1 MLELLAI
8 ENYRSIKSVTVALE
22 RLNVITGAN
31 GSGKSNLYR
40 ALRLLHDIIREGA
53 LSSLAMEGGLRAALH
68 AGKRSPGTP
77 VTLKLGLRTSTAS
90 YATDLGM
97 PPHERPGSRPLQ
109 NFAID
114 LGIPVISDFP
124 FDPVVKSELVWSS
137 ELLRPSTTLVERRGN
152 LVKVRDANFKL
163 VHAEWSVR
171 EAESMLATL
180 ADPSTAPELY
190 ALRESA
196 RGWRFLDY
204 LRTDAAAPARLPSP
218 ATFTP
223 VLPDDGSRLPAA
235 LATVQRVGNARAF
248 HAAIDAAF
256 PGSRVGIEED
266 ASGMARLVM
275 SQPGL
280 ARPLD
285 ARELSDGTLR
295 MILLAT
301 ALLSPRMPELLVL
314 NEPEASLH
322 PSLLPTLAGLIR
334 SASEQT
340 QVIVV
345 THSQPLVEG
354 LRDDANVIE
363 LEKEAGSTS
372 IRGQLQFEG
381 PQWVWPKR

>member
-8 ENYRSIKSVTVALE
+8 ENYRSIKSVTLGLE

-53 LSSLAMEGGLRAALH
+53 LSSLAMEGGLRAVIH
-68 AGKRSPGTP
+68 AGKRSRGEP
-77 VTLKLGLRTSTAS
+77 VTLKLGLRTSGVS
-90 YATDLGM
+90 FATDLGM
-97 PPHERPGSRPLQ
+97 PSPKQVQ

-114 LGIPVISDFP
+114 LGIPIISDFP
-124 FDPVVKSELVWSS
+124 FDPVVKSELVWAS
-137 ELLRPSTTLVERRGN
+137 ELLRPSTTLVERRAN
-152 LVKVRDANFKL
+152 SVRVRDADFKL
-163 VHAEWSVR
+163 VQAEWSVR

-235 LATVQRVGNARAF
+235 LATVQRIGQARAF
-248 HAAIDAAF
+248 HDAIDAAF
-256 PGSRVGIEED
+256 PGSRVSVEED
-266 ASGMARLVM
+266 ESGMARIVM

-334 SASEQT
+334 RASEQT

-345 THSQPLVEG
+345 THSQPLVDG
-354 LRDDANVIE
+354 LRDDANVVE
-363 LEKEAGSTS
+363 LEKEEGATS
-372 IRGQLQFEG
+372 IRGKLQFDG
-381 PQWVWPKR
+381 PLWVWPKR

>member
-68 AGKRSPGTP
+68 AGKRSRGTP

-97 PPHERPGSRPLQ
+97 PPHERPDSRPLQ

-256 PGSRVGIEED
+256 PGSRVGIGED

>member
-1 MLELLAI
+1 MSMLELLAI
-8 ENYRSIKSVTVALE
+8 ENYRSIKSVTLGLE

-53 LSSLAMEGGLRAALH
+53 LSSLAMEGGLRAVIH
-68 AGKRSPGTP
+68 AGKRSRGEP
-77 VTLKLGLRTSTAS
+77 VTLKLGLRTSGVS
-90 YATDLGM
+90 FATDLGM
-97 PPHERPGSRPLQ
+97 PSPKQVQ

-114 LGIPVISDFP
+114 LGIPIISDFP
-124 FDPVVKSELVWSS
+124 FDPVVKSELVWAS
-137 ELLRPSTTLVERRGN
+137 ELLRPSTTLVERRAN
-152 LVKVRDANFKL
+152 SVRVRDADFKL
-163 VHAEWSVR
+163 VQAEWSVR

-235 LATVQRVGNARAF
+235 LATVQRIGQARAF
-248 HAAIDAAF
+248 HDAIDAAF
-256 PGSRVGIEED
+256 PGSRVSVEED
-266 ASGMARLVM
+266 ESGMARIVM

-334 SASEQT
+334 RASEQT

-345 THSQPLVEG
+345 THSQPLVDG
-354 LRDDANVIE
+354 LRDDANVVE
-363 LEKEAGSTS
+363 LEKEEGATS
-372 IRGQLQFEG
+372 IRGKLQFDG
-381 PQWVWPKR
+381 PLWVWPKR

>member
-1 MLELLAI
+1 MLELLAV
-8 ENYRSIKSVTVALE
+8 ENYRSIKSVTVGLE

-40 ALRLLHDIIREGA
+40 SLRLLHDIIREGA
-53 LSSLAMEGGLRAALH
+53 LSSLAMEGGLSAALH
-68 AGKRSPGTP
+68 AAERTRGQQ
-77 VTLKLGLRTSTAS
+77 VTLKLGLRTSGLS
-90 YATDLGM
+90 Y
-97 PPHERPGSRPLQ
+97 
-109 NFAID
+109 AID

-124 FDPVVKSELVWSS
+124 FDPVVKSELVWSG

-152 LVKVRDANFKL
+152 LVKVRDADFRL
-163 VHAEWSVR
+163 VRAEWSVR
-171 EAESMLATL
+171 DAESMLATL

-235 LATVQRVGNARAF
+235 VATVQRVGNAKAF

-256 PGSRVGIEED
+256 PGSRVGIAED
-266 ASGMARLVM
+266 ESGMARLVM

-280 ARPLD
+280 ARSLD

-322 PSLLPTLAGLIR
+322 PSLLPTLAGLINR
-334 SASEQT
+334 AAEHT

-345 THSQPLVEG
+345 THAQTLVDE
-354 LRDDANVIE
+354 LRAEANIIE
-363 LEKEAGSTS
+363 LEKEVGSTS

-381 PQWVWPKR
+381 PNWVWPKR

>member
-8 ENYRSIKSVTVALE
+8 ENYRSIKSVTLGLE

-53 LSSLAMEGGLRAALH
+53 LSSLAMEGGLRAVIH
-68 AGKRSPGTP
+68 AGKRSRGEP
-77 VTLKLGLRTSTAS
+77 VTLKLGLRTSGVS
-90 YATDLGM
+90 FATDLGM
-97 PPHERPGSRPLQ
+97 PSPEQVQ

-114 LGIPVISDFP
+114 LGIPIISDFP
-124 FDPVVKSELVWSS
+124 FDPVVKSELVWAS
-137 ELLRPSTTLVERRGN
+137 ELLRPSTTLVERRAN
-152 LVKVRDANFKL
+152 SVRVRDADFKL
-163 VHAEWSVR
+163 VQAEWSVR

-204 LRTDAAAPARLPSP
+204 LRTDGAAPARLPSP

-235 LATVQRVGNARAF
+235 LATVQRIGQAGAF
-248 HAAIDAAF
+248 NDAIGAAF
-256 PGSRVGIEED
+256 PGSRVSVEED
-266 ASGMARLVM
+266 ESGMAKIVM

-334 SASEQT
+334 RASEQT

-345 THSQPLVEG
+345 THSQPLVDG
-354 LRDDANVIE
+354 LRDDANVVE
-363 LEKEAGSTS
+363 LEKEAGATS
-372 IRGQLQFEG
+372 IRGKLQFDG
-381 PQWVWPKR
+381 PLWVWPKR

>member
-8 ENYRSIKSVTVALE
+8 ENYRSIKSVTLGLE

-53 LSSLAMEGGLRAALH
+53 LSSLAMEGGLRAVIH
-68 AGKRSPGTP
+68 AGKRSRGEP
-77 VTLKLGLRTSTAS
+77 VTLKLGLRTSGVS
-90 YATDLGM
+90 FATDLGM
-97 PPHERPGSRPLQ
+97 PSPTQVQ

-114 LGIPVISDFP
+114 LGIPIISDFP
-124 FDPVVKSELVWSS
+124 FDPVVKSELVWAS
-137 ELLRPSTTLVERRGN
+137 ELLRPSTTLVERRAN
-152 LVKVRDANFKL
+152 SVRVRDADFKL
-163 VHAEWSVR
+163 VQAEWSVR

-235 LATVQRVGNARAF
+235 LATVQRIGQAGAL
-248 HAAIDAAF
+248 HDAIDAAF
-256 PGSRVGIEED
+256 PGSRVSVEED
-266 ASGMARLVM
+266 ESGMAKIVM

-334 SASEQT
+334 RASEQT

-345 THSQPLVEG
+345 THSQPLVDG
-354 LRDDANVIE
+354 LRDDANVVE
-363 LEKEAGSTS
+363 LEKEAGATS
-372 IRGQLQFEG
+372 IRGKLQFDG
-381 PQWVWPKR
+381 PLWVWPKR

>member
-8 ENYRSIKSVTVALE
+8 ENYRSIKSVTLGLE

-53 LSSLAMEGGLRAALH
+53 LSSLAMEGGLRAVIH
-68 AGKRSPGTP
+68 AGKRSRGEP
-77 VTLKLGLRTSTAS
+77 VTLKLGLRTSGVS
-90 YATDLGM
+90 FATDLGM
-97 PPHERPGSRPLQ
+97 PSPKQVQ

-114 LGIPVISDFP
+114 LGIPIISDFP
-124 FDPVVKSELVWSS
+124 FDPVVKSELVWAS
-137 ELLRPSTTLVERRGN
+137 ELLRPSTTLVERRAN
-152 LVKVRDANFKL
+152 SVRVRDADFKL
-163 VHAEWSVR
+163 VQAEWSVR

-204 LRTDAAAPARLPSP
+204 LRTDTAAPARLPSP

-235 LATVQRVGNARAF
+235 LATVQRIGQAGAF
-248 HAAIDAAF
+248 NDAIDAAF
-256 PGSRVGIEED
+256 PGSRVRVEED
-266 ASGMARLVM
+266 ESGMAKIVM

-334 SASEQT
+334 RASEQT

-345 THSQPLVEG
+345 THSQPLVDG
-354 LRDDANVIE
+354 LRDDANVVE
-363 LEKEAGSTS
+363 LEKEAGATS
-372 IRGQLQFEG
+372 IRGKLQFDG
-381 PQWVWPKR
+381 PLWVWPKR

>member
-68 AGKRSPGTP
+68 AGKRSRGTP

>member
-8 ENYRSIKSVTVALE
+8 ENYRSIKSVTLGLE

-53 LSSLAMEGGLRAALH
+53 LSSLAMEGGLRAVIH
-68 AGKRSPGTP
+68 AGKRSRGEP
-77 VTLKLGLRTSTAS
+77 VTLKLGLRTSGVS
-90 YATDLGM
+90 FATDLGM
-97 PPHERPGSRPLQ
+97 PSPEQVQ

-114 LGIPVISDFP
+114 LGIPIISDFP
-124 FDPVVKSELVWSS
+124 FDPVVKSELVWAS
-137 ELLRPSTTLVERRGN
+137 ELLRPSTTLVERRAN
-152 LVKVRDANFKL
+152 SVRVRDADFKL
-163 VHAEWSVR
+163 VQAEWSVR

-235 LATVQRVGNARAF
+235 LATVQRIGQAGAF
-248 HAAIDAAF
+248 HDAIDAAF
-256 PGSRVGIEED
+256 PGSRVSVEED
-266 ASGMARLVM
+266 ESGMAKIVM

-334 SASEQT
+334 RASEQT

-345 THSQPLVEG
+345 THSQSLVDG
-354 LRDDANVIE
+354 LRDDANVVE
-363 LEKEAGSTS
+363 LEKEAGATS
-372 IRGQLQFEG
+372 IRGKLQFDG
-381 PQWVWPKR
+381 PLWVWPKR

>member
-8 ENYRSIKSVTVALE
+8 ENYRSIRSVTVGLE
-22 RLNVITGAN
+22 RLNVVTGAN

-68 AGKRSPGTP
+68 AGERSRGTA

-97 PPHERPGSRPLQ
+97 PQTKHPSPLQ
-109 NFAID
+109 SFAID

-180 ADPSTAPELY
+180 ADPATAPELY

-204 LRTDAAAPARLPSP
+204 LRTDAAAPSRLPSP

-235 LATVQRVGNARAF
+235 LATVQRVGHARAF

-266 ASGMARLVM
+266 DSGMARLVM

-334 SASEQT
+334 RASEQT

-345 THSQPLVEG
+345 THSQPLVDE

-363 LEKEAGSTS
+363 LEKEGGATS
-372 IRGQLQFEG
+372 IRGQLMFEG

>member
-68 AGKRSPGTP
+68 AGKRSRGTP

-97 PPHERPGSRPLQ
+97 PQSEHPRPLQ

-163 VHAEWSVR
+163 VRAEWSVR

-345 THSQPLVEG
+345 THSLPLVEG
-354 LRDDANVIE
+354 LRDDANIIE

-372 IRGQLQFEG
+372 IRDQLQFEG

>member
-8 ENYRSIKSVTVALE
+8 ENYRSIKSVTVGLE
-22 RLNVITGAN
+22 RLNVVTGAN

-68 AGKRSPGTP
+68 AGERSRGTP
-77 VTLKLGLRTSTAS
+77 VSLKLGLRTSTAS

-97 PPHERPGSRPLQ
+97 PPVKHPRPLQ

-114 LGIPVISDFP
+114 HGIPFISDFP

-152 LVKVRDANFKL
+152 LVKVRDADFKL

-256 PGSRVGIEED
+256 PGSSVGIEED
-266 ASGMARLVM
+266 ESGMARLVM

-334 SASEQT
+334 RASEQT

-345 THSQPLVEG
+345 THSQPLVDG

-363 LEKEAGSTS
+363 LEKEGGSTS